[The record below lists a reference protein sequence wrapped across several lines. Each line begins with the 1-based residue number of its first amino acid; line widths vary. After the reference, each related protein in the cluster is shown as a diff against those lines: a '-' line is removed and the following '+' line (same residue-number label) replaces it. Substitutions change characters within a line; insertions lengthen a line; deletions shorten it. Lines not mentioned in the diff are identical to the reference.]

1 MEDER
6 CVFVLGRHSLR
17 TLVQI
22 LYRRAERDAN
32 EVVTDGVEKV
42 TAMRRVNIK
51 EDTRDD
57 NRLLL
62 EKLLEERLDEHED
75 EHCERV
81 LKHLPDRC

>member
-1 MEDER
+1 M
-6 CVFVLGRHSLR
+6 
-17 TLVQI
+17 
-22 LYRRAERDAN
+22 
-32 EVVTDGVEKV
+32 VTNGVEKV